1 MRRRSARLRRIS
13 SQGALEVVA
22 MNTAEFLQ
30 ITSMV
35 VPDRIALVGGQQR
48 VTFAEM
54 ADRVNRLANWLQ
66 AAGAGPDNPVGA
78 MSVNSVEF
86 VETYYAAAK
95 IGATFVPLN
104 YRAKQEELT
113 YMINTSDVHVLF
125 VGERYL
131 DLVAALRPSLQTV
144 RAYVCYD
151 KPVDGMSNLAE
162 IRPQSPDDEPFVD
175 VDESRPTVLIYTSGT
190 TSVPKGVA
198 LSYLNLT
205 VLVASTVS
213 PADPG
218 EDPEVQLLSVPIFHV
233 AGVTP
238 IMQSVWGGRTL
249 VVLPQFDPKLWLEAV
264 QNEKVTQSFVV
275 PTMLKRIM
283 DHEDFAKYDLSSLK
297 LITYGAAPMPY
308 EVVSKAVDVFNCG
321 LMNAYG
327 QTESTSTMTFLGP
340 EDHQIPREPGPE
352 RDKKLHRLRSVGRG
366 MDDNVIAIKDEQDV
380 TLEAG
385 AEGEICVKGPRVM
398 AEYHKQADATASA
411 IRDGWLHT
419 GDVGY
424 LDDEGYLF
432 ITGRKKDLIIRGGE
446 NISTGEIEAALD
458 EHPQIEES
466 AVIGV
471 PDVEWGEVI
480 KAVIVPVKGQKPDP
494 DEVVQY
500 VKARLASYKAPA
512 FFAFVDELPRN
523 PMGKVLKTELRKLY
537 GKPENG

>member
-1 MRRRSARLRRIS
+1 
-13 SQGALEVVA
+13 

-30 ITSMV
+30 ITAMV
-35 VPDRIALVGGQQR
+35 VPDRTALVCGEKR
-48 VTFAEM
+48 VTFMDM

-66 AAGAGPDNPVGA
+66 SVGAGPDKPVGA
-78 MSVNSVEF
+78 VSTNGAEY

-104 YRAKQEELT
+104 YRAKHEELT

-131 DLVAALRPSLQTV
+131 DLVATLRPELQTV
-144 RAYVCYD
+144 QHFACYD
-151 KPVDGMSNLAE
+151 KPVDGMGNLAE
-162 IRPQSPDDEPFVD
+162 ILASASADEPFVD
-175 VDESRPTVLIYTSGT
+175 VDESKPTVLIYTSGT
-190 TSVPKGVA
+190 TSQPKGVA
-198 LSYLNLT
+198 LSYLNLSVYVT
-205 VLVASTVS
+205 NTMS
-213 PADPG
+213 PADPS
-218 EDPEVQLLSVPIFHV
+218 EDAEVTLLSVPIFHV

-238 IMQSVWGGRTL
+238 IMSSVWGGRTL
-249 VVLPQFDPKLWLEAV
+249 AILPQFDPELWLKAV
-264 QNEKVTQSFVV
+264 QNEHVTHSFVV

-283 DHEDFAKYDLSSLK
+283 EHPDFHNYDLSSLK

-308 EVVSKAVDVFNCG
+308 EVVSKAVDAFSCG

-340 EDHQIPREPGPE
+340 DDHNIPKEPGPE

-366 MDDNVIAIKDEQDV
+366 MDDVEIAMMDDNSKI
-380 TLEAG
+380 LEAG
-385 AEGEICVKGPRVM
+385 NEGEICVRGPRIM
-398 AEYHKQADATASA
+398 SEYHKQKEATAAA
-411 IRDGWLHT
+411 IHDGWLHT

-424 LDDEGYLF
+424 LDEDGYLF

-446 NISTGEIEAALD
+446 NISTGEIEATLD

-480 KAVIVPVKGQKPDP
+480 KAIIVPEKGQKPDQA
-494 DEVVQY
+494 ELTKY
-500 VKARLASYKAPA
+500 VKEKLASYKAPA
-512 FFAFVDELPRN
+512 YYAFVDELPRN

>member
-1 MRRRSARLRRIS
+1 
-13 SQGALEVVA
+13 

-35 VPDRIALVGGQQR
+35 VPHRTALVCGEKR
-48 VTFAEM
+48 VTFMEM

-66 AAGAGPDNPVGA
+66 SIGAGPDNPVGA
-78 MSVNSVEF
+78 IATNGVEY

-104 YRAKQEELT
+104 YRAKHEELT

-131 DLVAALRPSLQTV
+131 DLVSSLRPTLTNV
-144 RAYVCYD
+144 KHFACYD
-151 KPVDGMSNLAE
+151 KAVDGMGHLSDILA
-162 IRPQSPDDEPFVD
+162 SASADEPFVE

-190 TSVPKGVA
+190 TSQPKGVA
-198 LSYLNLT
+198 LSYLNLSVYVT
-205 VLVASTVS
+205 NTMS
-213 PADPG
+213 PADPS
-218 EDPEVQLLSVPIFHV
+218 EEAEVTLLSAPLSHV
-233 AGVTP
+233 AGMTA
-238 IMQSVWGGRTL
+238 IMSSVWGGRTL
-249 VVLPQFDPKLWLEAV
+249 VILPQFDPEQWLKAV
-264 QNEKVTQSFVV
+264 QSERVTHSFVV

-283 DHEDFAKYDLSSLK
+283 DHPDFHTYDLSSLK

-308 EVVSKAVDVFNCG
+308 EVVSKAVDAFSCG

-340 EDHQIPREPGPE
+340 DDHNIPKEPGPE
-352 RDKKLHRLRSVGRG
+352 REKKLHRLRSVGRG
-366 MDDNVIAIKDEQDV
+366 MDDIAIAIMDEQNAM
-380 TLEAG
+380 LEAG

-398 AEYHKQADATASA
+398 SEYHKQAEATAAA
-411 IRDGWLHT
+411 IHDGWLHT

-424 LDDEGYLF
+424 LDEEGYLF

-446 NISTGEIEAALD
+446 NISTGEIEATLD
-458 EHPQIEES
+458 EHPQIAES

-480 KAVIVPVKGQKPDP
+480 KAVIVPEAGQKPDP
-494 DEVVQY
+494 VELTKY
-500 VKARLASYKAPA
+500 VKEKLASYKAPA
-512 FFAFVDELPRN
+512 YYVFVDELPRN

-537 GKPENG
+537 GKPANE

>member
-1 MRRRSARLRRIS
+1 
-13 SQGALEVVA
+13 

-35 VPDRIALVGGQQR
+35 VPDRTALVCGAKR
-48 VTFAEM
+48 ITFGDM

-66 AAGAGPDNPVGA
+66 ENGAGPDRPVGA
-78 MSVNSVEF
+78 MSVNGVEY

-104 YRAKQEELT
+104 YRAKHEELT
-113 YMINTSDVHVLF
+113 YMINTSDVSILF

-131 DLVAALRPSLQTV
+131 DLVATLRPTLDNVQHY
-144 RAYVCYD
+144 ACYD
-151 KPVDGMSNLAE
+151 RPVEGMTEYGDILRDA
-162 IRPQSPDDEPFVD
+162 SPDEPFVE
-175 VDESRPTVLIYTSGT
+175 VDESKPTVLIYTSGT

-198 LSYLNLT
+198 LTYLNLSVYVT
-205 VLVASTVS
+205 NTMS

-218 EDPEVQLLSVPIFHV
+218 EEPDVTLLSVPIFHV

-238 IMQSVWGGRTL
+238 IMSSVWGGRTL
-249 VVLPQFDPKLWLEAV
+249 VILPQFDPKLWLEAV
-264 QNEKVTQSFVV
+264 QNEKVTHSFVV

-283 DHEDFAKYDLSSLK
+283 EHEDFGKYDLSSLK

-308 EVVSKAVDVFNCG
+308 EVVSKAVDVFDCG

-340 EDHQIPREPGPE
+340 DDHQIPREPGPE

-366 MDDNVIAIKDEQDV
+366 MDDIVIAIMDEQFNVLD
-380 TLEAG
+380 AG
-385 AEGEICVKGPRVM
+385 VEGEICVMGPRIM
-398 AEYHKQADATASA
+398 AEYHKQAEATAAA
-411 IRDGWLHT
+411 IHEGWLHT

-446 NISTGEIEAALD
+446 NISTGEIEATLD

-480 KAVIVPVKGQKPDP
+480 KAIIVPAKGQKPDP
-494 DEVVQY
+494 KEVVSY
-500 VKARLASYKAPA
+500 VKERLASYKAPA
-512 FFAFVDELPRN
+512 YFAFVEELPRN

-537 GKPENG
+537 GKAEDG

>member
-1 MRRRSARLRRIS
+1 
-13 SQGALEVVA
+13 

-35 VPDRIALVGGQQR
+35 VPDRTALVSGTKR

-66 AAGAGPDNPVGA
+66 EHGAGPDSPVGVMA
-78 MSVNSVEF
+78 VNSSEY

-104 YRAKQEELT
+104 YRAKHEELT
-113 YMINTSDVHVLF
+113 YMINTSDVQTLF

-131 DLVAALRPSLQTV
+131 DLVEALRPTLEKV
-144 RAYVCYD
+144 RLYACFD
-151 KPVDGMSNLAE
+151 RPVDGMIEYADI
-162 IRPQSPDDEPFVD
+162 IRDASADEPFVE

-198 LSYLNLT
+198 LTYLNLSVYVT
-205 VLVASTVS
+205 NTMS
-213 PADPG
+213 PADPA
-218 EDPEVQLLSVPIFHV
+218 EEPDVTLLSVPIFHV

-238 IMQSVWGGRTL
+238 IMSSVWGGRTL
-249 VVLPQFDPKLWLEAV
+249 VILPQFDPKLWLEAV
-264 QNEKVTQSFVV
+264 QNEQVTHSFVV

-283 DHEDFAKYDLSSLK
+283 EHEDFAKYDLSSLK

-308 EVVSKAVDVFNCG
+308 EVVSKAVDVFDCG

-340 EDHQIPREPGPE
+340 DDHQIPREPGPE
-352 RDKKLHRLRSVGRG
+352 REKKLHRLRSVGRG
-366 MDDNVIAIKDEQDV
+366 MDDIVIAIMDENFNILD
-380 TLEAG
+380 AG
-385 AEGEICVKGPRVM
+385 AEGEICVMGPRIM
-398 AEYHKQADATASA
+398 AEYHKQAEATAAA
-411 IRDGWLHT
+411 IHDGWLHT

-446 NISTGEIEAALD
+446 NISTGEIEDTL
-458 EHPQIEES
+458 ESHPQIDEA

-480 KAVIVPVKGQKPDP
+480 KAIIVPAQGQKPDP
-494 DEVVQY
+494 DEIVAF
-500 VKARLASYKAPA
+500 VKARLASYKAPSY
-512 FFAFVDELPRN
+512 FAFVSELPRN
-523 PMGKVLKTELRKLY
+523 PMGKVLKTELRKLH

>member
-1 MRRRSARLRRIS
+1 
-13 SQGALEVVA
+13 

-30 ITSMV
+30 ITAMV
-35 VPDRIALVGGQQR
+35 VPDRTALVSGEKR
-48 VTFAEM
+48 VTFMEM

-66 AAGAGPDNPVGA
+66 SVGAGPDNPVGA
-78 MSVNSVEF
+78 MSTNGIEY

-104 YRAKQEELT
+104 YRAKHEELT

-131 DLVAALRPSLQTV
+131 DLVAKLRPDLTGV
-144 RAYVCYD
+144 KHFACYD
-151 KPVDGMSNLAE
+151 KPIDGMGHLGEILATA
-162 IRPQSPDDEPFVD
+162 SADEPFVE

-190 TSVPKGVA
+190 TSQPKGVA
-198 LSYLNLT
+198 LSYLNLSVYVT
-205 VLVASTVS
+205 NTMS

-218 EDPEVQLLSVPIFHV
+218 EDAEVTLLSVPIFHV

-238 IMQSVWGGRTL
+238 IMSSVWGGRTL
-249 VVLPQFDPKLWLEAV
+249 VILPQFDPELWLKAV
-264 QNEKVTQSFVV
+264 QNERVTHSFVV

-283 DHEDFAKYDLSSLK
+283 DHPDFHTYDLSSLK

-308 EVVSKAVDVFNCG
+308 EVVSKAVDAFSCG

-340 EDHQIPREPGPE
+340 DDHQIPKEPGPE
-352 RDKKLHRLRSVGRG
+352 REKKLHRLRSVGRG
-366 MDDNVIAIKDEQDV
+366 MDDVVIAIMDEKNEI
-380 TLEAG
+380 LEPG
-385 AEGEICVKGPRVM
+385 AEGEICVMGPRIM
-398 AEYHKQADATASA
+398 SEYHKQAEATAAA
-411 IRDGWLHT
+411 IHDGWLHT

-424 LDDEGYLF
+424 LDEDGYLF

-446 NISTGEIEAALD
+446 NISSGEIEATLD

-480 KAVIVPVKGQKPDP
+480 KAIVVPEKGQKPDP
-494 DEVVQY
+494 AEVTAY

-512 FFAFVDELPRN
+512 YYAFVEELPRN